1 MIMDAP
7 SDRDLAPESVG
18 LKENAWRPLEFHLI
32 REKLAAHTSFAPA
45 RELALELAP
54 GYDDASIQAQQQE
67 TTEARQ
73 FLEQG
78 LTLDLSGA
86 TDPRPALQRAALGG
100 TLTGEELRSVSNTLK
115 VARKARTVVMRQRN
129 MPALAVLARDLPVL
143 EEVEARISSAIGKSG
158 DVLDNATP
166 KLKEI
171 REESRTAHE
180 RLTASLERTLRRLQR
195 QEVLQEPI
203 VTQRSGRMVL
213 LVKSEMRK
221 HLSGIVHDVSDSG
234 ATVFVEPM
242 TAVGLG
248 NRWRELSL
256 AEEREVDRV
265 LRLLSEVVAEHCDE
279 LLGAIELLAH
289 LDLAIA
295 KASYSIATDAIQP
308 TIVEADHQYVH
319 LTASRHPLLKGDVVP
334 ITMTLG
340 GDCRLLVVTGPNAGG
355 KTVALKTVGLLV
367 LMAQAGLH
375 VPAEEASL
383 SLFDGVFADIGD
395 QQSIQRSLSTFSSHI
410 ENLKS
415 IMDRATGKSLVL
427 IDELGAS
434 TDPEEGAALAK
445 AILRRF
451 SRQGGTLVATT
462 HQRDVAA
469 FVQEQP
475 GMMNASVELD
485 PQTLAPTYRLS
496 PGLPGRSYALTIAS
510 KLGLDTATVEEA
522 QALLSPAQKGAESL
536 LKELQEER
544 NLAVQKRRE
553 AEEAMAE
560 AGRQR
565 RELDQQL
572 ASVEETKAEI
582 LEEERTRLRK
592 KAEDLAQ
599 RLRAVAKALERPPE
613 KSEVKSELPHEK
625 SELKETRLELK
636 KVEQELKS
644 ADWRPAPSK
653 LNGWKKDLES
663 GDWVHLRGIP
673 QPVEVITPPGD
684 GDSAEVLLGTMRAHM
699 PVSQLERLA
708 DVHTPRVPAG
718 TVSRPRKRQANTE
731 LDLHGVRVEE
741 GLERIDEFLS
751 DATVDGLSSVRILH
765 GVGTGALRS
774 AVRELVAHH
783 PLVKSYKK
791 DENTLN
797 DGVTIVELV

>member
-1 MIMDAP
+1 MNAP
-7 SDRDLAPESVG
+7 SDTNLAPKPVD
-18 LKENAWRPLEFHLI
+18 LKENSQRLLEFHLI
-32 REKLAAHTSFAPA
+32 REKLAAHASFAPA

-54 GYDDASIQAQQQE
+54 GYDSASIQAQQRE
-67 TTEARQ
+67 TTEARR

-78 LTLDLSGA
+78 FTLDLSEA
-86 TDPRPALQRAALGG
+86 TDLRPALQRAALGG
-100 TLTGEELRSVSNTLK
+100 TLRGEELRGVYSTLK
-115 VARKARTVVMRQRN
+115 AARNARALVMRQKN
-129 MPALAVLARDLPVL
+129 MPALAGLARDLPVL
-143 EEVEARISSAIGKSG
+143 EQVETRISSAIGKSG

-166 KLKEI
+166 ELKEI

-203 VTQRSGRMVL
+203 ITQRSGRMVL
-213 LVKSEMRK
+213 LIKSEMRQR
-221 HLSGIVHDVSDSG
+221 LSGIVHDVSDSG

-248 NRWRELSL
+248 NHWRELSL

-265 LRLLSEVVAEHCDE
+265 LRFLSEVVAEHTDE
-279 LLGAIELLAH
+279 LIGAIELLAQ

-295 KASYSIATDAIQP
+295 KASYSIASDAIQP
-308 TIVEADHQYVH
+308 TVAEAEQQYVR
-319 LTASRHPLLKGDVVP
+319 LTDARHPLLEGEVVP
-334 ITMTLG
+334 ISVTLG
-340 GDCRLLVVTGPNAGG
+340 GDCLSLVITGPNAGG

-375 VPAEEASL
+375 VPVEEASL

-415 IMDRATGKSLVL
+415 IMDMATDKSLIL

-445 AILRRF
+445 AILRHF
-451 SRQGGTLVATT
+451 STEEVTLVATT

-496 PGLPGRSYALTIAS
+496 LGLPGRSYALTIAS
-510 KLGLDTATVEEA
+510 KLGLDRATVDDA
-522 QALLSPAQKGAESL
+522 QALISPAQRGAESL

-544 NLAVQKRRE
+544 NLAVQKRKE
-553 AEEAMAE
+553 AEEATAE
-560 AGRQR
+560 AGKQR

-572 ASVEETKAEI
+572 ASVEETKADM
-582 LEEERTRLRK
+582 LEEARTQLRRK
-592 KAEDLAQ
+592 TDELTG
-599 RLRAVAKALERPPE
+599 RLRAAEKALERPKVKLERPPE
-613 KSEVKSELPHEK
+613 KSEEQ
-625 SELKETRLELK
+625 SELKETRQELK
-636 KVEQELKS
+636 EIEQELKS
-644 ADWRPAPSK
+644 PDWQPAPSK
-653 LNGWKKDLES
+653 LNEWIKELKS

-684 GDSAEVLLGTMRAHM
+684 RDSAVVLLGTMRAHM
-699 PVSQLERLA
+699 PVSQLDRLA
-708 DVHTPRVPAG
+708 DVHTPRIPAS
-718 TVSRPRKRQANTE
+718 TISRPRKRQANAE

-741 GLERIDEFLS
+741 GLERIEEFLS

-791 DENTLN
+791 DENTLS